1 MPMAYTKEEFIREAF
16 QKMVKDPVII
26 EMALEMVALDR
37 SLEGMPMEELVRRI
51 SMEKIVEKKLSLI
64 RWPLVGQ

>member
-1 MPMAYTKEEFIREAF
+1 MAYTKEEFIREAF